1 MKKISLLLA
10 ALLVLTVA
18 LCACGSDTTSS
29 ASSET
34 GSAVSSEVS
43 SEASSEASSEVSS
56 EAASEVSSE
65 AAASE
70 TAAGDYGEFETVEEG
85 KLIMS
90 TNAQFPPYE
99 LVSDGEGFNG
109 TGFEGIDVE
118 IASAIAD
125 KLGLELQIDDMDFD
139 SALVAVQNG
148 SSDVVLAG
156 LSYSE
161 ERDEILDFTDSYAT
175 GVQVVIVKEGSDVT
189 LDNLGEKMIGTQR
202 GTTGYIYASDTPE
215 NGGYGEDHVSG
226 YDNGATAV
234 QALVNG
240 QVDAVIIDE
249 APAKEYV
256 AANEGLTILPGN
268 WVEEQY
274 CAAVNEGNEALLNA
288 INTALNELIEDGTV
302 EEIIAKYISAE

>member
-65 AAASE
+65 ASATE
-70 TAAGDYGEFETVEEG
+70 AGDYGEFETVEEG

-274 CAAVNEGNEALLNA
+274 CAAVNEGNTELLNA
-288 INTALNELIEDGTV
+288 INTALNELMDDGTV
-302 EEIIAKYISAE
+302 QEILDKYITAE

>member
-29 ASSET
+29 ASSEA

-65 AAASE
+65 ASTSE
-70 TAAGDYGEFETVEEG
+70 TAAGDYGDFETVEEG

-125 KLGLELQIDDMDFD
+125 KLGLELTDRRHGLRLRPGGR
-139 SALVAVQNG
+139 AERLLRRGAG
-148 SSDVVLAG
+148 RPVLLRGAG
-156 LSYSE
+156 RDPGLHRQLRHRRAGGHR
-161 ERDEILDFTDSYAT
+161 ER
-175 GVQVVIVKEGSDVT
+175 
-189 LDNLGEKMIGTQR
+189 
-202 GTTGYIYASDTPE
+202 
-215 NGGYGEDHVSG
+215 
-226 YDNGATAV
+226 
-234 QALVNG
+234 
-240 QVDAVIIDE
+240 
-249 APAKEYV
+249 
-256 AANEGLTILPGN
+256 GL
-268 WVEEQY
+268 
-274 CAAVNEGNEALLNA
+274 
-288 INTALNELIEDGTV
+288 
-302 EEIIAKYISAE
+302 

>member
-29 ASSET
+29 ASSEA

-65 AAASE
+65 ASTTE
-70 TAAGDYGEFETVEEG
+70 TGDYGDFETVEEG

>member
-1 MKKISLLLA
+1 MKKIASLLA
-10 ALLVLTVA
+10 AVMLLTATLA
-18 LCACGSDTTSS
+18 GCGNSGSGSSTTDTSS
-29 ASSET
+29 ASSTASQSSAAEGET
-34 GSAVSSEVS
+34 S
-43 SEASSEASSEVSS
+43 SEASATE
-56 EAASEVSSE
+56 
-65 AAASE
+65 
-70 TAAGDYGEFETVEEG
+70 AGDYGEFTTIEEG
-85 KLIMS
+85 KLIMA

-139 SALVAVQNG
+139 SALVAVQNDAA
-148 SSDVVLAG
+148 DVVLAG

-161 ERDEILDFTDSYAT
+161 ERDEVLDFTDSYAT

-189 LDNLGEKMIGTQR
+189 MDNLGEKMIGTQR

-215 NGGYGEDHVSG
+215 NGGYGEDHVSA

-249 APAKEYV
+249 APAKEFV

-274 CAAVNEGNEALLNA
+274 CAAVNEGNTALQNA
-288 INTALNELIEDGTV
+288 INTALNELMDDGTV
-302 EEIIAKYISAE
+302 QEILDKYITAE

>member
-65 AAASE
+65 ASTSE
-70 TAAGDYGEFETVEEG
+70 TAAGDYGDFETVEEG

-256 AANEGLTILPGN
+256 AANDGLTILPGN